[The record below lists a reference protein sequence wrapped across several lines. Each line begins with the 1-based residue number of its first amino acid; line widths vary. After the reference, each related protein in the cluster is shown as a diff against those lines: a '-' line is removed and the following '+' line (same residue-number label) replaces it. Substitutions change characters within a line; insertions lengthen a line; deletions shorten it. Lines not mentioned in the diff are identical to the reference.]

1 LNRLAAA
8 KEYQSE
14 GLPIALLLG
23 PKHSLRLETTCR
35 NRRERLLDALDI
47 RAGDIVRAELSVEVE
62 LDTGVLSGVELG
74 EVTTAESPG
83 AATSD
88 LEVDALGVGLGT
100 VVLAS
105 GVKTDDLVS
114 EDVVTGLEVLG
125 DGELPGVTVRDE
137 LIGSPAAGVAARD
150 KALLG
155 DLGPSEASL
164 VDAGEVAA
172 DGGEVLSD
180 GTVVR
185 FGPGVPLQGDNI
197 TSSDSDGV
205 ADGASALVAD
215 DIGSAEG
222 VGLDEAVVLVS
233 SSPANSVGGS
243 TVGNTTSVLLA
254 TSDDLSDVAVG
265 VDRAGEESHSGEG
278 ESVAV
283 HFCGL
288 RTGEACWASCSGM
301 K

>member
-1 LNRLAAA
+1 MNRLAAA

-23 PKHSLRLETTCR
+23 PKLSPRLETTCR
-35 NRRERLLDALDI
+35 NRRERLLDALNI

-62 LDTGVLSGVELG
+62 LDTGVIRGVELG
-74 EVTTAESPG
+74 EVTTAAESLG
-83 AATSD
+83 ATASD

-100 VVLAS
+100 VGLAS
-105 GVKTDDLVS
+105 GVKTDDLMS
-114 EDVVTGLEVLG
+114 ENVVTGLEVLG

-137 LIGSPAAGVAARD
+137 LVGGPAAGVAARD
-150 KALLG
+150 EALLC

-164 VDAGEVAA
+164 VDAGEVTA
-172 DGGEVLSD
+172 DRGEVL
-180 GTVVR
+180 GNWTVVR
-185 FGPGVPLQGDNI
+185 LGPGVPLQGDNI

-205 ADGASALVAD
+205 ADGTSALVAD
-215 DIGSAEG
+215 DIGSTEG

-233 SSPANSVGGS
+233 SSPANSIGGS

-254 TSDDLSDVAVG
+254 TSNDLSDVAVS
-265 VDRAGEESHSGEG
+265 VDRAGQEGHSGKG

-288 RTGEACWASCSGM
+288 ELERLDGQVVVV
-301 K
+301 

>member
-23 PKHSLRLETTCR
+23 PKLSLRLETTCR

-47 RAGDIVRAELSVEVE
+47 RAGDIVRVELSVEVE
-62 LDTGVLSGVELG
+62 LDARVLSGVELG

-105 GVKTDDLVS
+105 GVKTNDLVS
-114 EDVVTGLEVLG
+114 ENVVTGLEVLG

-150 KALLG
+150 EALLG

-172 DGGEVLSD
+172 DGGEVLGD
-180 GTVVR
+180 GTMVR
-185 FGPGVPLQGDNI
+185 LGPGVPLQGDNI
-197 TSSDSDGV
+197 TSSNSDGV

-215 DIGSAEG
+215 DIGSAKG
-222 VGLDEAVVLVS
+222 VGLDETVVLVS

-254 TSDDLSDVAVG
+254 TSNDLSDVAVG
-265 VDRAGEESHSGEG
+265 VD
-278 ESVAV
+278 
-283 HFCGL
+283 
-288 RTGEACWASCSGM
+288 
-301 K
+301 